1 MSNKLKCI
9 LLVDDDDDC
18 NFFHQRLIAKLDC
31 AEHVEVCTNGIE
43 ALDYLTKRIAD
54 GHPKPE
60 LIFLDINMPK
70 MNGWE
75 FLEKYKTLHP
85 GQKADM
91 LVVMLTTSL
100 NPDDRSR
107 ADNNEDVHAFA
118 NKYLDKSKLQ
128 IILEKNFPQLFQD

>member
-1 MSNKLKCI
+1 MSEKLKCI

-18 NFFHQRLIAKLDC
+18 NFFHKRLIAKLDC

-43 ALDYLTKRIAD
+43 ALEYLTQRMER
-54 GHPKPE
+54 GYPRPE

-75 FLEKYKTLHP
+75 FLEKYKTLDP
-85 GQKADM
+85 DQKAEM

-107 ADNNEDVHAFA
+107 ADSNDDVHAFA

-128 IILEKNFPQLFQD
+128 LILEKNFPQLFSE